1 MESNTKELLIKK
13 LLYRSIHRGC
23 KETDILLGNFAI
35 ASVESF
41 NDSKLALY
49 QNFISEDD
57 MEIYD
62 WILRAKTTPE
72 KYQSLVTEIQ
82 KFHNL

>member
-1 MESNTKELLIKK
+1 MESNNKELLIKK

-35 ASVESF
+35 ARTESF
-41 NDSKLALY
+41 DNSKLELY
-49 QNFISEDD
+49 QNFIGEDD

-62 WILRAKTTPE
+62 WLLRAKATPT
-72 KYQSLVTEIQ
+72 KYQNLVIEIQ
-82 KFHNL
+82 EFHDL

>member
-1 MESNTKELLIKK
+1 MKSDKELLIKK

-35 ASVESF
+35 ARTESF
-41 NDSKLALY
+41 DDSKLDLY

-57 MEIYD
+57 LEIYD
-62 WILRAKTTPE
+62 WILRAKTTPKE
-72 KYQSLVTEIQ
+72 YQSLVTEIQ
-82 KFHNL
+82 EFHNL